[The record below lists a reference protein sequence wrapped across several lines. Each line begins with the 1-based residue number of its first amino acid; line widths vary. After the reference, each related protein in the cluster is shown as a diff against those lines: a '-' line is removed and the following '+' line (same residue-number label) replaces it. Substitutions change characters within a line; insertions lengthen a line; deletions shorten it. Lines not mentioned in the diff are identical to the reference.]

1 MLRVMRKNYVN
12 VKNHRKNKGLSIRG
26 VTLDDVIFIIISL
39 NGLPLANKNTY
50 KEIILAIIPLAG
62 VV

>member
-1 MLRVMRKNYVN
+1 MIHNAELNFTESKRNAEVMRKNYVN

-39 NGLPLANKNTY
+39 N
-50 KEIILAIIPLAG
+50 
-62 VV
+62 

>member
-1 MLRVMRKNYVN
+1 MLGVMRKNYVN

-39 NGLPLANKNTY
+39 N
-50 KEIILAIIPLAG
+50 
-62 VV
+62 